1 MNRGFKI
8 FTGAA
13 LGLCCLALAV
23 CAALLFRIAGALE
36 DQGALCRQALQLL
49 AEAPLESGREEASS
63 EAPVDVGEFLV
74 VEETGSSWYCYE
86 KAAPGGRRG
95 IYVLAGD
102 VPVTGGPLA
111 AGQMVRVAYRGREL
125 LDPPCFVEPSVEV
138 LGAASQEELAEAREY
153 LEAEVKSRRMP
164 QAAD

>member
-1 MNRGFKI
+1 M
-8 FTGAA
+8 
-13 LGLCCLALAV
+13 
-23 CAALLFRIAGALE
+23 
-36 DQGALCRQALQLL
+36 
-49 AEAPLESGREEASS
+49 
-63 EAPVDVGEFLV
+63 

-86 KAAPGGRRG
+86 KAASGGRRG

-102 VPVTGGPLA
+102 APVTGGPLA
-111 AGQMVRVAYRGREL
+111 AGQMVRVTYRGREL

>member
-8 FTGAA
+8 FASAA

-86 KAAPGGRRG
+86 KAASGGRRG

-102 VPVTGGPLA
+102 APVTGGPLA
-111 AGQMVRVAYRGREL
+111 AGQMVRVTYRGWYEKKYVDR
-125 LDPPCFVEPSVEV
+125 
-138 LGAASQEELAEAREY
+138 
-153 LEAEVKSRRMP
+153 
-164 QAAD
+164 